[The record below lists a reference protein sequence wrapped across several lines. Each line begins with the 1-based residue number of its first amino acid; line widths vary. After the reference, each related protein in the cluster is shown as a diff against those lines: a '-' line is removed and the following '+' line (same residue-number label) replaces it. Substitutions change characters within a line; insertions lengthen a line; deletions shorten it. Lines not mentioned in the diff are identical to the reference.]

1 MKEFKTK
8 MSQRVMIMLIA
19 CSLFTAT
26 FTASTAFSIRR
37 VGAQGVEDVNV
48 EVVSITPVVYYP
60 AVYVWKGQ
68 MRIGNGSAFPAMLVY
83 RMNIS
88 RIDDNSA
95 VPDLSVEVLLER
107 VNLTNSPAETFSYV
121 NSTSISLS
129 PGQNKLVTLTWY
141 EDGNTSNLTA
151 SPKGLTWVMG
161 CLVNVTSPDGVN
173 DTDLSN
179 NLLWNG
185 NTTAYTGLVGDFNGD
200 GFVDIYDALLLA
212 NCYGKETGQPGY
224 NPDCN
229 INTTP
234 DPVSGKQVIDI
245 LDAITLANNFNKHK
259 P

>member
-26 FTASTAFSIRR
+26 ITTSTAFSI
-37 VGAQGVEDVNV
+37 QGTQMLQTVDVDI
-48 EVVSITPVVYYP
+48 EVVSITPVVYYTG
-60 AVYVWKGQ
+60 VYVWKGE
-68 MRIGNGSAFPAMLVY
+68 MRIGNGNPLPAKLVY
-83 RMNIS
+83 LMNIS
-88 RIDDNSA
+88 RIDNNSE

-129 PGQNKLVTLTWY
+129 PGQKKLVTLTWY
-141 EDGNTSNLTA
+141 EDGNASNLTA
-151 SPKGLTWVMG
+151 SPKGVTWVIG
-161 CLVNVTSPDGVN
+161 CLANVTSPDGVN

-179 NLLWNG
+179 NLLWNN
-185 NTTAYTGLVGDFNGD
+185 NTIAYTGLVGDANGD

-212 NCYGKETGQPGY
+212 NCYGKEAGQPGY

-229 INTTP
+229 LNFAP

-245 LDAITLANNFNKHK
+245 LDAITLANNFNKHM